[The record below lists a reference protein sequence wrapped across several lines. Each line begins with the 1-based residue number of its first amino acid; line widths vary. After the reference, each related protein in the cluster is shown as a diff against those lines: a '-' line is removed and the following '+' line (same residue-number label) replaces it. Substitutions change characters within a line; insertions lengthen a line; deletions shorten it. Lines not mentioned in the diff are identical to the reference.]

1 MKNIYECYNVKATS
15 EFQIIDKDHARGTIL
30 WMAPESGIHDVTD
43 IICDYAMQYLHFMLI
58 PPECVLEGLLWQKTV
73 GAKQAPNSMGQV
85 GINTI
90 LEEPYDYGMCVRL

>member
-43 IICDYAMQYLHFMLI
+43 IICDYAM
-58 PPECVLEGLLWQKTV
+58 
-73 GAKQAPNSMGQV
+73 
-85 GINTI
+85 
-90 LEEPYDYGMCVRL
+90 